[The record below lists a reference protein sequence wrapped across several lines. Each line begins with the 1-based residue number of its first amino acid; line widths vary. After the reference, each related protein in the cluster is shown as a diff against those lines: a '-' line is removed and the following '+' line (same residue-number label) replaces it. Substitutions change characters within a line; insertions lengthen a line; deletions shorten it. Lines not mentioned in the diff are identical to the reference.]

1 MVNKKKSFPTI
12 VTKLHEKQMV
22 RREIRNDKDN
32 MPILT
37 KRIIKY
43 FFFQKVHMSFQL
55 KLN

>member
-37 KRIIKY
+37 KRIIK
-43 FFFQKVHMSFQL
+43 
-55 KLN
+55 